1 MHLTKIR
8 DLKVDV
14 GSEPGRPAHLS
25 AASGL
30 VRVAS
35 TFYVVADD
43 ELHLGAFP
51 SRGDAPGRL
60 LRILPGELPEDPK
73 ARKKAKPDFEALT
86 YLPASAGFPQ
96 GALFALGSGSKKNRR
111 FGVMIPIER
120 EIPNVSCARV
130 VDAHGLFDQLANEVD
145 ELNIEGA
152 LAMDDRFLLLHRGNK
167 SHSANAIFAL
177 DLSRV
182 LTSIALEGVLDK
194 LPIRAVGHYELGRVD
209 GIPLCFTDGAALVD
223 GRIVFSAVAE
233 DTLDSYRDGPCAGA
247 AIGTIGVDGSLE
259 SIELIDAPFKIEG
272 IHAEEQDKALKLW
285 LVSDADDVNTP
296 AALLLG
302 TLERRHEY

>member
-1 MHLTKIR
+1 
-8 DLKVDV
+8 
-14 GSEPGRPAHLS
+14 
-25 AASGL
+25 

-51 SRGDAPGRL
+51 SHGDAPGRL
-60 LRILPGELPEDPK
+60 LRIVLGDLPDDPK

-96 GALFALGSGSKKNRR
+96 GALFALGSGSKKTRH
-111 FGVMIPIER
+111 FGVMIPLEG
-120 EIPNVSCARV
+120 ETPNVRCARI

-152 LAMDDRFLLLHRGNK
+152 LAIADRLLLLHRGNK

-177 DLSRV
+177 DLSSV
-182 LTSIALEGVLDK
+182 LHSIDHEGALDR
-194 LPIRAVGHYELGRVD
+194 LPIRAVDHYELGRVD
-209 GIPLCFTDGAALVD
+209 GIPLCFTDGAALSD

-233 DTLDSYRDGPCAGA
+233 DTSDSYRDGPCAGA
-247 AIGTIGVDGSLE
+247 AIGMIGVDGSLE
-259 SIELIDAPFKIEG
+259 FIELIDAPFKIEG
-272 IHAEEQDKALKLW
+272 IHAQEHDKALELW
-285 LVSDADDVNTP
+285 LVSDADDVKTP
-296 AALLLG
+296 ATLLFS
-302 TLERRHEY
+302 TLERRHG